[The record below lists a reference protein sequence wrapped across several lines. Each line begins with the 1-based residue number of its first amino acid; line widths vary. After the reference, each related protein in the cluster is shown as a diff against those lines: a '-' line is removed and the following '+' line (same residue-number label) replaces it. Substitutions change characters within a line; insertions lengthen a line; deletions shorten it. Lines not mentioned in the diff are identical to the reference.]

1 MNTTK
6 SPPADADKSS
16 DGSGSGGNDGAHKR
30 MMGATI
36 LMMLGVLLSFA
47 STIHCRWILSR
58 VLGLVRDSVITN
70 KFGQGYST
78 DIYNAAFTIPDVIF
92 YLIAGGALSSA
103 FIPVFT
109 EYIERGEKRE
119 AWRLFSIVSVAT
131 TVAVGVFI
139 VAGELFAYPLV
150 KAFNPGPT
158 WTPIKVS
165 EAVALTRILLP
176 AQICFFLGGLMM
188 GALQVLRNNMG
199 QVLGPAI
206 YNLGIIL
213 GGLFL
218 THRFGIAGL
227 CWGAVG
233 GAVLG
238 NLVLQWVLVRRAGG
252 SFTTSIFRNSRH
264 PGAVKVWN
272 LMWPILLGLALPQVC
287 PIVNKLFASFLDVG
301 AMSALMNSNRLM
313 QVPLGVFGQACG
325 LAILPLIAQQAAR
338 GERAALRSTV
348 SAGIRFVLFLTV
360 PASVYIIVLALP
372 IVQFLFQSGKFTASD
387 SHLTATLLVAYTIG
401 LFAWSAQAIVARG
414 FYALKNSRTPVII
427 GTLVTVLFVIANA
440 IVLHVVGPGPRHSA
454 MGAYGLAL
462 VTSCAAI
469 LNTGVLF
476 ALLRR
481 RLGGIDGL
489 RLFVG
494 TLKIVVASAA
504 FGVACRAMLAF
515 LQRHPLHGRFAT
527 VKVVS
532 AETLLMCALAGVL
545 VYAAMAFVL
554 RMEEAKMLVKLVR
567 RGKNPA

>member
-6 SPPADADKSS
+6 PPPDDP
-16 DGSGSGGNDGAHKR
+16 GGPGKGGQEGAQKR
-30 MMGATI
+30 LMGATI
-36 LMMLGVLLSFA
+36 LMMLGVLLS
-47 STIHCRWILSR
+47 R
-58 VLGLVRDSVITN
+58 VLGLVRDSVIAH
-70 KFGQGYST
+70 KFGQGYAT

-109 EYIERGEKRE
+109 EYMERGEKRE
-119 AWRLFSIVSVAT
+119 AWRLFSIVCVAT
-131 TVAVGVFI
+131 TVVVGIFI
-139 VAGELFAYPLV
+139 VAGELLVYPLV
-150 KAFNPGPT
+150 KVFNPGWAGQRISDT
-158 WTPIKVS
+158 
-165 EAVALTRILLP
+165 VALTRILLP

-199 QVLGPAI
+199 QVLGPAV

-213 GGLFL
+213 GGVFL
-218 THRFGIAGL
+218 TQRFGVAGL

-238 NLVLQWVLVRRAGG
+238 NLLLQWVLLRRAGG
-252 SFTTSIFRNSRH
+252 RFSTSIFTNFH
-264 PGAVKVWN
+264 HKGASQVWN

-287 PIVNKLFASFLDVG
+287 PIVNKLFASFLDNG

-325 LAILPLIAQQAAR
+325 LAIFPLIAQQAAR
-338 GERAALRSTV
+338 GERAALRSTI

-360 PASVYIIVLALP
+360 PSSVFIIVLALP
-372 IVQFLFQSGKFTASD
+372 IVQFLYQSGKFTSSD
-387 SHLTATLLVAYTIG
+387 AHLTATILVAYTVG

-440 IVLHVVGPGPRHSA
+440 TVLHFVGTGSRHSA
-454 MGAYGLAL
+454 AGAYGLAM

-469 LNTGVLF
+469 LNTGILF

-489 RLFVG
+489 QLAIA
-494 TLKIVVASAA
+494 TLKILVASAA
-504 FGVACRAMLAF
+504 FGVACRLTLAF
-515 LQRHPLHGRFAT
+515 LERHPLPVRLAT
-527 VKVVS
+527 VKLVS
-532 AETLLMCALAGVL
+532 AENLLVCAIAGIL
-545 VYAAMAFVL
+545 VYAAMAFL
-554 RMEEAKMLVKLVR
+554 LKMDEAKMLVSLVK
-567 RGKNPA
+567 RGKKPGD